1 VSDTH
6 AQKVQAQFGAI
17 AAAYVT
23 SAGHAGGDDLEQ
35 LLAWGRAL
43 RPRRVLDVA
52 TGGGHT
58 ALAFA
63 GLGARVTAFDLTEPM
78 LRTAR
83 AFVHGLDGPWPSSD
97 RAERGA
103 ADVRFVAGD
112 VEALPFRADVFD
124 VVTCRIAA
132 HHFANVGPAVRQIA
146 ATVRPGGSFLV
157 QDILGHDDAGA
168 SAFITEVE
176 RRRDPSHVRAYRAA
190 EWKALLKGA
199 GLTVMDEAVVRK
211 ARPWDEWT
219 TRTRMTA
226 ATRAALE
233 AFVKAAPAAHREAF
247 DFRFD
252 GDRIESFT
260 DRMILLRA
268 DRD

>member
-1 VSDTH
+1 VTDSQ
-6 AQKVQAQFGAI
+6 AKKVQAQFGAV

-23 SAGHAGGDDLEQ
+23 SAGHASGDDLDR

-52 TGGGHT
+52 TGAGHT
-58 ALAFA
+58 ALAFTA
-63 GLGARVTAFDLTEPM
+63 LGARVTAFDLTEPM

-83 AFVHGLDGPWPSSD
+83 DFLT
-97 RAERGA
+97 ERGA
-103 ADVRFVAGD
+103 TEVRFVAGD
-112 VEALPFRADVFD
+112 VEALPFRPGTFD

-132 HHFANVGPAVRQIA
+132 HHFANIGPAVRQIA

-157 QDILGHDDAGA
+157 QDILGHDDAA
-168 SAFITEVE
+168 AHAFITEVE
-176 RRRDPSHVRAYRAA
+176 RRRDPSHVRSYRAR

-199 GLTVMDEAVVRK
+199 GLTVMDEAIVRK
-211 ARPWDEWT
+211 GRPWDDWT
-219 TRTRMTA
+219 RRTRMSA
-226 ATRAALE
+226 DALRDLE
-233 AFVKAAPAAHREAF
+233 AFVRSAPGAVRDAF
-247 DFRFD
+247 DFELD
-252 GDRIESFT
+252 ADRIESFT

>member
-1 VSDTH
+1 MSETQ
-6 AQKVQAQFGAI
+6 AEKVRAQFGAV

-52 TGGGHT
+52 TGAGHT

-63 GLGARVTAFDLTEPM
+63 GLGATVTAFDVTEPM

-83 AFVHGLDGPWPSSD
+83 AFLHGK
-97 RAERGA
+97 GA
-103 ADVRFVAGD
+103 ADVRYVAGD
-112 VEALPFRADVFD
+112 VEALPFRAGTFD

-146 ATVRPGGSFLV
+146 ATIRPGGSFLV
-157 QDILGHDDAGA
+157 QDILGHDDAGT

-190 EWKALLKGA
+190 EWKALLRGA
-199 GLTVMDEAVVRK
+199 GLTVMDEAILSK
-211 ARPWDEWT
+211 GRPWDDWT
-219 TRTRMTA
+219 KRTSMTPEA
-226 ATRAALE
+226 RSALE
-233 AFVKAAPAAHREAF
+233 AFVRGAPAAHRDAF
-247 DFRFD
+247 DFRFA

>member
-1 VSDTH
+1 MTDTQ
-6 AQKVQAQFGAI
+6 AQKVRAQFGAV
-17 AAAYVT
+17 AAAYVS
-23 SAGHAGGDDLEQ
+23 SAGHAGGEDLER
-35 LLAWGRAL
+35 LVAWGRAL
-43 RPRRVLDVA
+43 RPHRVLDVA
-52 TGGGHT
+52 TGAGHT

-83 AFVHGLDGPWPSSD
+83 AFL
-97 RAERGA
+97 AERGA
-103 ADVRFVAGD
+103 PAVRFAAGD
-112 VEALPFRADVFD
+112 VEALPFRPGAFD

-146 ATVRPGGSFLV
+146 AALRPGGAFLV

-168 SAFITEVE
+168 SGFITEVE
-176 RRRDPSHVRAYRAA
+176 RRRDPSHVRAYRAV
-190 EWKALLKGA
+190 EWKALLRGA

-211 ARPWDEWT
+211 ARPWDDWT
-219 TRTRMTA
+219 ARTRMTPDA
-226 ATRAALE
+226 RAALE
-233 AFVKAAPAAHREAF
+233 AFVLAAPAAHREAF
-247 DFRFD
+247 DFQIE
-252 GDRIESFT
+252 GDRIVSFT

>member
-1 VSDTH
+1 MSETQ
-6 AQKVQAQFGAI
+6 ARKVQDQFGAI

-23 SAGHAGGDDLEQ
+23 SAGHAGGDDLER

-83 AFVHGLDGPWPSSD
+83 TFLT
-97 RAERGA
+97 ERG

-112 VEALPFRADVFD
+112 VEALPFRAGAFD

-146 ATVRPGGSFLV
+146 AAVRHGGTFLI

-190 EWKALLKGA
+190 EWKAILKGA
-199 GLTVMDEAVVRK
+199 GLTVMDEAIVQK
-211 ARPWDEWT
+211 GRPWDEWT
-219 TRTRMTA
+219 TRTRMTPDA
-226 ATRAALE
+226 RAALE
-233 AFVKAAPAAHREAF
+233 AFVQAAPAAHRDAF
-247 DFRFD
+247 DFRIE
-252 GDRIESFT
+252 GGRIESFT

-268 DRD
+268 DKD

>member
-1 VSDTH
+1 VSE
-6 AQKVQAQFGAI
+6 AQARKVQQQFGSV

-23 SAGHAGGDDLEQ
+23 SAGHAGGDDLDR

-52 TGGGHT
+52 TGAGHT

-83 AFVHGLDGPWPSSD
+83 AFL
-97 RAERGA
+97 AERGA
-103 ADVRFVAGD
+103 DDVRFVAGD
-112 VEALPFRADVFD
+112 VEALPFRPGTFD

-157 QDILGHDDAGA
+157 QDILGHDDASA

-176 RRRDPSHVRAYRAA
+176 RRRDPSHVRAYRAV

-199 GLTVMDEAVVRK
+199 GLTVMDEAILEK
-211 ARPWDEWT
+211 GRPWDDWT
-219 TRTRMTA
+219 TRTRMSA
-226 ATRAALE
+226 EGRADLERFVRAAP
-233 AFVKAAPAAHREAF
+233 PAVREAF
-247 DFRFD
+247 AFKLD
-252 GDRIESFT
+252 GDRVDSFT

-268 DRD
+268 DKD